1 MEIHATIIEKL
12 DYFYTS
18 NKIPHIIFHG
28 SSGSGKRTIVNDFL
42 NKIYQGDKQKLK
54 GNVMTVNCA
63 HGKGIKFIREE
74 LKFFAKSNLQSNTG
88 VTFKTIVLLNADS
101 LTIDAQS
108 ALRRCIEQFSTNTRF
123 FMVTSNKY
131 RILKPILS
139 RFCEVY
145 VPLVANMHRQTIND
159 AFHFGR
165 YDTARTTHFKY
176 LMGMGGSIVDLS
188 KSFVSQ
194 SYSAMDLATFVMASD
209 HDALWKYR
217 WLMNYHK
224 IRKEFRNEELLFY
237 VLLSIY
243 FRKVNTFNLFM

>member
-1 MEIHATIIEKL
+1 MHDDIYAKL
-12 DYFYTS
+12 TTYHTR
-18 NKIPHIIFHG
+18 NNVPNILFHG
-28 SSGSGKRTIVNDFL
+28 PPGSGKKHILAWFMRL
-42 NKIYQGDKQKLK
+42 LYEGKQD
-54 GNVMTVNCA
+54 NVMTVNCA
-63 HGKGIKFIREE
+63 GKGIKFIRENVK
-74 LKFFAKSNLQSNTG
+74 LFAKTKVNAM
-88 VTFKTIVLLNADS
+88 FKSILLLNADK
-101 LTIDAQS
+101 LTSDAQS

-145 VPLVANMHRQTIND
+145 VPLVTNMHRQTVNT

-165 YDTARTTHFKY
+165 YDNARTTHFKY
-176 LMGMGGSIVDLS
+176 LMGMGGSIVDLA
-188 KSFVSQ
+188 KSFVAQ
-194 SYSAMDLATFVMASD
+194 SYSAMDLASFVMASD

-224 IRKEFRNEELLFY
+224 IRKEFRNEEFLFY